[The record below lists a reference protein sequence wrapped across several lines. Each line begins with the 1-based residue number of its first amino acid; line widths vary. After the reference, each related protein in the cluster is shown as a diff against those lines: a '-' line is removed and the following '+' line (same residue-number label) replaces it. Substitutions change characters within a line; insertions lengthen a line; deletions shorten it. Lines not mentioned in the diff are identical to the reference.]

1 MAMFASISSDPAT
14 IAAWLVAGLAF
25 GWLAGK
31 LTQEPSYGVMGD
43 LILGLIGGL
52 LGGLV
57 YGIMKDDAGFFGGVL
72 IALAGAFALVVGGRT
87 VLALRGQ

>member
-1 MAMFASISSDPAT
+1 MGNFASISSDPAT
-14 IAAWLVAGLAF
+14 IAAWLCAGLAF

-31 LTQEPSYGVMGD
+31 FTQEPSYGIMGD

-57 YGIMKDDAGFFGGVL
+57 YGFFKDDAGFFGGVL
-72 IALAGAFALVVGGRT
+72 VALAGACALVVSGRT
-87 VLALRGQ
+87 VIAMRSE